1 MSSIVLRNA
10 IYRKSFKFFV
20 VALGLLAG
28 PGVLFTL
35 PYILGPIEYANFAK
49 MLAVSQLIS
58 IVGTVGLE
66 VACPRLG
73 VKVPIATRHAVI
85 TTLLAAFFLY
95 FLSRSL
101 STPQYILAVIAAL
114 CNTLN
119 AIYQSYL
126 VFSGR
131 TMSYGISG
139 AAKAITILL
148 VLILF
153 LHAGFDAGVAWSV
166 ASVIA
171 LMIATYF
178 MVYERDRMKVDDN
191 PANTNLAAIFKLGLP
206 LAVIYGTATLPFV
219 LDRVVA
225 QSHLSS
231 IEFARY
237 AVAVT
242 WAVPL
247 VYVGNVFQQF
257 IIAESDEELF
267 SKFAKF
273 ATILF
278 VLEVCYAM
286 LIVMLILIGVKIPYF
301 TSPTDFFSYWG
312 PIVSVYGIYSAFAFP
327 AAALIQKSFAV
338 KEIAKLAALTAIVVG
353 FSSVLLYV
361 FSKFADGA
369 GIAAP
374 IVCSLI
380 FGLAS
385 ILPRLYSVCKHIS
398 TKKIA

>member
-1 MSSIVLRNA
+1 MSSIISRHA

-28 PGVLFTL
+28 PGVLFAL

-73 VKVPIATRHAVI
+73 VKVQVATRHAVI

-95 FLSRSL
+95 FISRSL
-101 STPQYILAVIAAL
+101 SGVQYFLAVIAAL

-153 LHAGFDAGVAWSV
+153 VHAGFDAGVAWSV

-171 LMIATYF
+171 LLIAVYF
-178 MVYERDRMKVDDN
+178 MFYERDRMRVDEN
-191 PANTNLAAIFKLGLP
+191 PTNTNLVAIFKLGVP

-225 QSHLSS
+225 QSHLAS
-231 IEFARY
+231 IEFAKY

-257 IIAESDEELF
+257 IIAESDENLF
-267 SKFAKF
+267 SKFIKF
-273 ATILF
+273 AAILF
-278 VLEVCYAM
+278 ALELCYAI
-286 LIVMLILIGVKIPYF
+286 LVVLLILVGVKVPYF
-301 TSPTDFFSYWG
+301 ATSTEFFSYWG
-312 PIVSVYGIYSAFAFP
+312 PVVSVYGIYSALAFP

-338 KEIAKLAALTAIVVG
+338 KEITTLAGLTAIFVG
-353 FSSVLLYV
+353 CASILLSA
-361 FSKFADGA
+361 FSKFADHS

-374 IVCSLI
+374 IICSFV